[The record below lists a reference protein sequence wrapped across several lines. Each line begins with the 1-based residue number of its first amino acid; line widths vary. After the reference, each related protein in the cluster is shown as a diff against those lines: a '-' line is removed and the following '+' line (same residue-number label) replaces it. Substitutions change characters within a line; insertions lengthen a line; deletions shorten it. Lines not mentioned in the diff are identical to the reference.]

1 METSVI
7 EGSNNLASSESV
19 PLEQDGAVGSDAV
32 DKKKN
37 NVLHCLICNADL
49 APGTDTTYNVHS
61 ALSADDPD
69 LCSEKASVLDHLR
82 RILERPITVHI
93 HSDIVC
99 AECFKLML
107 EHAAAEMH
115 MRLMRT
121 RVLTRYERT
130 KQFYLALNLKDKNL
144 DKIHRNGPLI
154 CRMCP
159 RLVITQEGTLVD
171 KHGKENNASLFKT
184 PKTKHERK
192 FACKVCGKSF
202 RAFSHR
208 VEHMLIHINEKPF
221 ECAECF
227 RSFRTKSSMRAH
239 AMKHTG
245 ERPHACKTC
254 GKRFQD
260 HYYMA
265 EHERIHSGSKPFKC
279 SFCHRAFMR
288 KKDLALH
295 VKGHTGDKPYKC
307 GHGTCDKAFAVK
319 SRLHRHTKIHSG
331 ERPFPCNLCDKSF
344 VRRDDYQVHNR
355 LHTGERPF
363 YCLYCAKTFTNQSNC
378 LYHVRKHK
386 GVFPC
391 WVCGATFQVRGLLD
405 RHAADVHMI
414 LDPRVVDAHSKPH
427 TQPVNASSVPEDTRS
442 VLNVQAVTNK
452 GDLDG
457 KTMLETSSMIN
468 THTLLDMQLVTGCP
482 GDQAPRGPN
491 ITVTELAAINTV
503 QVAWSDGSSAT
514 AYVNLPPG
522 TFIID

>member
-7 EGSNNLASSESV
+7 EGPNNLAASESV
-19 PLEQDGAVGSDAV
+19 PLEQDGAAGSDQV
-32 DKKKN
+32 DTADKNKN

-69 LCSEKASVLDHLR
+69 LCSKKSSVLDHLR
-82 RILERPITVHI
+82 RILERPITVHL

-99 AECFKLML
+99 GECFEFML
-107 EHAAAEMH
+107 EHAAAEVH
-115 MRLMRT
+115 VRLMRT

-130 KQFYLALNLKDKNL
+130 EQ
-144 DKIHRNGPLI
+144 
-154 CRMCP
+154 
-159 RLVITQEGTLVD
+159 LVITQEGTLVD
-171 KHGKENNASLFKT
+171 KHGKENNASIFKM
-184 PKTKHERK
+184 PKTKNERK
-192 FACKVCGKSF
+192 FVCKVCGKSF

-265 EHERIHSGSKPFKC
+265 EHERIHSGSKPFQC

-331 ERPFPCNLCDKSF
+331 ERPFACNLCDKTF
-344 VRRDDYQVHNR
+344 VRRDDYQVTTLLSLPVQWLYVGQVHIR
-355 LHTGERPF
+355 RHTGERPF

-378 LYHVRKHK
+378 LYHIRKHK

-405 RHAADVHMI
+405 RHAADVHTI
-414 LDPRVVDAHSKPH
+414 LDPRVVDAHSKPDI
-427 TQPVNASSVPEDTRS
+427 QPVNAGSVPVNAGSVPEDTHS

-452 GDLDG
+452 GDNDG
-457 KTMLETSSMIN
+457 KIMLEETPSMIN

-482 GDQAPRGPN
+482 GEQAPRGPN

>member
-7 EGSNNLASSESV
+7 EGPNNLAASESV
-19 PLEQDGAVGSDAV
+19 PLEQDGAAGSCQV
-32 DKKKN
+32 DTADKNKN

-69 LCSEKASVLDHLR
+69 LCSKKSSVLDHLH
-82 RILERPITVHI
+82 RILERPITVHL

-99 AECFKLML
+99 GECFEFML
-107 EHAAAEMH
+107 EHAAAEVH
-115 MRLMRT
+115 VRLMRT

-130 KQFYLALNLKDKNL
+130 EQFYLALNLKDKNP
-144 DKIHRNGPLI
+144 DKIHRNG
-154 CRMCP
+154 
-159 RLVITQEGTLVD
+159 LVITQEGTLVD
-171 KHGKENNASLFKT
+171 KHGKENNASIFKM
-184 PKTKHERK
+184 PKTKNER
-192 FACKVCGKSF
+192 
-202 RAFSHR
+202 
-208 VEHMLIHINEKPF
+208 
-221 ECAECF
+221 
-227 RSFRTKSSMRAH
+227 
-239 AMKHTG
+239 

-265 EHERIHSGSKPFKC
+265 EHERIHSGSKPFQC

-331 ERPFPCNLCDKSF
+331 ERPFACNVCDKTF
-344 VRRDDYQVHNR
+344 VRRDDYQVHIR
-355 LHTGERPF
+355 RHTGERPF

-378 LYHVRKHK
+378 LYHIRKHK

-405 RHAADVHMI
+405 RHAADVHTI
-414 LDPRVVDAHSKPH
+414 LDPRVVDAHSKPDI
-427 TQPVNASSVPEDTRS
+427 QPVNAGSVPVNAGSVPEDTHS

-452 GDLDG
+452 GDNDG
-457 KTMLETSSMIN
+457 KIMLEETPSMIN

-482 GDQAPRGPN
+482 GEQAPRGPN

>member
-107 EHAAAEMH
+107 EHAAAEVH

-130 KQFYLALNLKDKNL
+130 EQFYLALNLKDKNL
-144 DKIHRNGPLI
+144 DKIHRNGYNGVY
-154 CRMCP
+154 C
-159 RLVITQEGTLVD
+159 
-171 KHGKENNASLFKT
+171 
-184 PKTKHERK
+184 
-192 FACKVCGKSF
+192 
-202 RAFSHR
+202 
-208 VEHMLIHINEKPF
+208 
-221 ECAECF
+221 
-227 RSFRTKSSMRAH
+227 
-239 AMKHTG
+239 
-245 ERPHACKTC
+245 
-254 GKRFQD
+254 
-260 HYYMA
+260 
-265 EHERIHSGSKPFKC
+265 
-279 SFCHRAFMR
+279 
-288 KKDLALH
+288 
-295 VKGHTGDKPYKC
+295 
-307 GHGTCDKAFAVK
+307 
-319 SRLHRHTKIHSG
+319 
-331 ERPFPCNLCDKSF
+331 
-344 VRRDDYQVHNR
+344 VHNR

-457 KTMLETSSMIN
+457 KTMLETPSMIN

-482 GDQAPRGPN
+482 GEQAPRGPN